1 MEPIKYVSNGVEK
14 ETTDKVVLEIL
25 EKLRLGSM
33 NADAA
38 SMRARAHLLSK
49 QVGRSD
55 DQLLENLD
63 VYAAVLKRIYGRPK

>member
-1 MEPIKYVSNGVEK
+1 MEPIKYISNGVEK
-14 ETTDKVVLEIL
+14 ETTDKVVLDIL
-25 EKLRLGSM
+25 EELRSGSM
-33 NADAA
+33 NAEEA
-38 SMRARAHLLSK
+38 SMHARTYLLSK